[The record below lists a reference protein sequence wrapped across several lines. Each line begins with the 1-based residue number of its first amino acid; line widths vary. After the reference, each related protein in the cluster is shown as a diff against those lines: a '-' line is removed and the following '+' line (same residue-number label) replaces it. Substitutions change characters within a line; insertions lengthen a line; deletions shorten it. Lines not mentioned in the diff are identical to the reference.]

1 MKKKIFL
8 NLVMGTAL
16 IATPALLLASCS
28 AEASDVKLPITVK
41 ENPDGVLVEEVS
53 GIQIE
58 LTTVQKLFN
67 IEASDFNNVTASLKN
82 TNIGV
87 GETNQ
92 IVLKANKGF
101 IFENDTNTLESTEFS
116 LSKKLL
122 TTVKDIT
129 DVILFEEASA
139 KPITL
144 ATAQKLFNIEAS
156 DFNNVTADLKSPIDS
171 LTNQVVLTAK
181 PGFIFE
187 NSTNTLESAEFSLSK
202 QLAITVNDTPGTITV
217 NEAKVKP
224 ITLAT
229 AQKLFNVVES
239 DFNNVTATW
248 KNTNVGDG
256 QKNQMVLTANDGF
269 IFKDGSNILNSIEF
283 TLSNEILP
291 ITLKATPEG
300 ILAEEVSADPI
311 TLATAQKLFNVEAS
325 DFNNVTA
332 AFKNPVASSTNQ
344 IVLTAKAGFVFEGG
358 ASTLES
364 AEFGLSKQLAITA
377 KALSEIP
384 NIIPH
389 AEISASPIALA
400 TIQTLFNNV
409 DASNFVNVN
418 VSLTEVISPNKGNQ
432 IVLTAKDG
440 FIFENGTN
448 TLESE
453 WFVVGALSK

>member
-1 MKKKIFL
+1 M
-8 NLVMGTAL
+8 
-16 IATPALLLASCS
+16 
-28 AEASDVKLPITVK
+28 KLPITVK
-41 ENPDGVLVEEVS
+41 GNPDGVLVEEVS
-53 GIQIE
+53 GIQIA

-67 IEASDFNNVTASLKN
+67 IEASDFNNVTATLKN

-101 IFENDTNTLESTEFS
+101 VFEDGTNTLDSTEFS

-202 QLAITVNDTPGTITV
+202 QLAITVKDTPGTITV

-239 DFNNVTATW
+239 DFNNVTAT
-248 KNTNVGDG
+248 
-256 QKNQMVLTANDGF
+256 
-269 IFKDGSNILNSIEF
+269 
-283 TLSNEILP
+283 
-291 ITLKATPEG
+291 
-300 ILAEEVSADPI
+300 
-311 TLATAQKLFNVEAS
+311 
-325 DFNNVTA
+325 
-332 AFKNPVASSTNQ
+332 
-344 IVLTAKAGFVFEGG
+344 
-358 ASTLES
+358 
-364 AEFGLSKQLAITA
+364 
-377 KALSEIP
+377 
-384 NIIPH
+384 
-389 AEISASPIALA
+389 
-400 TIQTLFNNV
+400 
-409 DASNFVNVN
+409 
-418 VSLTEVISPNKGNQ
+418 
-432 IVLTAKDG
+432 
-440 FIFENGTN
+440 
-448 TLESE
+448 
-453 WFVVGALSK
+453 